1 MLFIGAVCFV
11 YMFSGSYIGKEK
23 HLYFNDKTEE
33 HTKVK
38 FVNATPDVL
47 GIMRKREKD
56 REGLHRISSNVVITN
71 SIKQSSLNFFNSER
85 YEKEQQND
93 IQSPNTCVQ
102 SGLEVNIAD
111 FISSI

>member
-38 FVNATPDVL
+38 GINAT
-47 GIMRKREKD
+47 
-56 REGLHRISSNVVITN
+56 SVVITN
-71 SIKQSSLNFFNSER
+71 STKQSPLNFFNSER